1 MSEDAPGSD
10 PSPREISKLPARR
23 RYNLTMRLPHL
34 TTTLPFA
41 SLHLLPAYY
50 RGAFARMRAGVDDAG
65 LPRSHIF
72 KTDVAEATDI
82 SSRTRSPGPP
92 LHASFVTSLTT
103 EV

>member
-41 SLHLLPAYY
+41 SLRLLAAYY

-72 KTDVAEATDI
+72 KQLEAV
-82 SSRTRSPGPP
+82 P
-92 LHASFVTSLTT
+92 TSVRGFELSL
-103 EV
+103 